1 MPCLDVE
8 DKKGLVL
15 TTYCRHL
22 GFVGRGRSRQLR
34 VDGGD
39 AGELGRVALGRGAL
53 EELDAVL
60 HGFVPDGVIPPAR
73 HSDGRVGV
81 AVPAGSALRRGLR
94 RLAAAG
100 SLHGGPGHGGEHDEA
115 EDDVAD
121 ALEQRDRRRRAC
133 RGRAAAASTH

>member
-34 VDGGD
+34 VDGSD

-81 AVPAGSALRRGLR
+81 AVPAGGAWRRGLG

-100 SLHGGPGHGGEHDEA
+100 SLHGGP
-115 EDDVAD
+115 
-121 ALEQRDRRRRAC
+121 
-133 RGRAAAASTH
+133 